1 MLLKMKKY
9 YLFFLLF
16 LSYNHTY
23 LAQKRYI
30 IDEQRLTY
38 EKTIALTQS
47 ENRYELMFINQV
59 KNDTTYQSIEGIQ
72 HAHCSPPNS
81 IFFVN
86 DSIGFLTESG
96 GCYASYNWLFRTKDR
111 GVTWEFIESASG
123 TEVSYGSKLNNETF
137 YMFNERAGII
147 IWRVEKNNL
156 IYSITNDGG
165 LVWAEKKMKVSNLS
179 GKVELS
185 AIEFSAEG
193 QVLVSVSDKY
203 ILESQR
209 KKTTILESTN
219 FGKTFREIN

>member
-1 MLLKMKKY
+1 MKKY
-9 YLFFLLF
+9 YLFLLSFLT
-16 LSYNHTY
+16 YNHTY
-23 LAQKRYI
+23 LAQKRQI

-38 EKTIALTQS
+38 ERTIALTQS
-47 ENRYELMFINQV
+47 ENGYELMFINRV
-59 KNDTTYQSIEGIQ
+59 KNDTAYQSIEGIQ
-72 HAHCSPPNS
+72 HAPASPPNS

-86 DSIGFLTESG
+86 DSVGFLTESG
-96 GCYASYNWLFRTKDR
+96 GCYASYNWLFRTNN
-111 GVTWEFIESASG
+111 GGLTWKFIETGSR
-123 TEVSYGSKLNNETF
+123 TEGNYYSKLSNETF

-179 GKVELS
+179 GKVKLS

-219 FGKTFREIN
+219 FGKSFREIN